1 LVGRVCW
8 KKKRV
13 KRENDRDFREKG
25 DEGLELDESTLMGGG
40 DSFKAQIARRDMAK
54 RRYEQKHEEKNN
66 AVCESFR
73 LQGERKGYY
82 GYVPAVGKAAIR
94 MKITFILCH
103 CFVHLLIDV

>member
-1 LVGRVCW
+1 MPKLY
-8 KKKRV
+8 
-13 KRENDRDFREKG
+13 
-25 DEGLELDESTLMGGG
+25 DEIWQTGGI
-40 DSFKAQIARRDMAK
+40 SR
-54 RRYEQKHEEKNN
+54 QKHEEKNN